1 MYHLVI
7 NNTEEIKL
15 SQVLYR
21 AGEQVYTTSEIA
33 KMLKVGK
40 RTIYNWIDNKELQCT
55 RLGSNG
61 AIRVT
66 EAALERFMNNTAH
79 NRVRTA

>member
-1 MYHLVI
+1 MYHLI
-7 NNTEEIKL
+7 TNYTKEISL
-15 SQVLYR
+15 SQVIYK

-33 KMLKVGK
+33 DMLKVGK

-66 EAALERFMNNTAH
+66 ESALERFMNNTAH
-79 NRVRTA
+79 NRVGTP